1 MFFNITSNVI
11 PCQVTTSS
19 SDYQN
24 KATIHFKGSLQHFTG
39 QEQVEKSFHLNPS
52 AKDLVESSGV
62 PHVEVFGLMV
72 NGREKSL
79 SYNVSSGDSLMV
91 IPKEIADSSNY
102 PDNIRPVDDMPD
114 RFIADVHL
122 GKLARLLR
130 LTGID
135 TLYNNSA
142 SDPEIAHTAVQENR
156 AVLTRDVGLL
166 KHGKL
171 SYGHWLRSTDP
182 DQQLSELIR
191 YFNLSGKLSPFSRC
205 MSCNG
210 HLKPVNK
217 ADVEAKLP
225 PRVQKSFEEFMQC
238 DQCGKVYWKGTHYKK
253 LVAKVREIQD
263 AL

>member
-1 MFFNITSNVI
+1 MNTARFEFE
-11 PCQVTTSS
+11 
-19 SDYQN
+19 
-24 KATIHFKGSLQHFTG
+24 GSLQVFTG
-39 QEQVEKSFHLNPS
+39 QPEVEKSFHLNPS
-52 AKDLVESSGV
+52 AKDLVESCGV

-72 NGREKSL
+72 NGRENPL
-79 SYNVSSGDSLMV
+79 SYNVSGGDSLMV
-91 IPKEIADSSNY
+91 IPKEIIDGSNY
-102 PDNIRPVDDMPD
+102 PDNIRPVDEMPEW
-114 RFIADVHL
+114 FVADVHL

-142 SDPEIAHTAVQENR
+142 SDPEIVKNAVQENR

-182 DQQLSELIR
+182 DEQLSDVIR
-191 YFNLSGKLSPFSRC
+191 YFNLSSKLSPFSRC

-210 HLKPVNK
+210 HLKSVEK
-217 ADVEAKLP
+217 ADVEAELP

-238 DQCGKVYWKGTHYKK
+238 DQCGKIYWKGSHYDK
-253 LVAKVREIQD
+253 LVDKVREIKGT
-263 AL
+263 L